1 MKNYFKL
8 SILILAVALYSC
20 GGGESE
26 ASKGNEQAQMNPNN
40 PNNPNYNK
48 SGDEQASTSD
58 AEETSEESNEDVP
71 PSKQINLE
79 DKGVGP
85 IDNVE
90 LAEEIDQDLV
100 DEGKTLYE
108 AKCTICH
115 HVDKKVIG
123 PPQAGIMERR
133 TPEWTMNMI
142 MNPSG
147 MVQEDDLAKALL
159 EEFNGVPM
167 TDQGITEDEARAI
180 LEYFRT
186 L

>member
-1 MKNYFKL
+1 
-8 SILILAVALYSC
+8 
-20 GGGESE
+20 
-26 ASKGNEQAQMNPNN
+26 
-40 PNNPNYNK
+40 
-48 SGDEQASTSD
+48 
-58 AEETSEESNEDVP
+58 
-71 PSKQINLE
+71 
-79 DKGVGP
+79 
-85 IDNVE
+85 
-90 LAEEIDQDLV
+90 
-100 DEGKTLYE
+100 
-108 AKCTICH
+108 
-115 HVDKKVIG
+115 VIG